1 MQYVL
6 RKIWFFLA
14 AVIILSAGG
23 DVLYAQNPS
32 SSLYKNRHAHNST
45 TLSEQQ
51 SLRIKDSLMDI
62 YKTSKSLSYKEKV
75 TLLLNI
81 TDLSTDDSSMFRA
94 ARELYQLAS
103 SKGDADNK
111 LEALVILCT
120 EQQPDLE
127 KYMRMAMQLPE
138 SHAASELVQYY
149 RYRIEVNDV
158 KNKNK
163 EYRNQIIRSL
173 MKRYSLNRYK
183 DIYEKT
189 GDLMILCKL
198 LSYSTTGDLYG
209 RYVSYMYKAGRSL
222 PKDGDNILAFLYFH
236 QCAVFYARQ
245 GMQKEALASDMQL
258 LLIYNKLENF
268 YKRTG
273 RIYVSMNQ
281 YRYVSY
287 RRMLS
292 YDKVLSGVQL
302 DSTLAIIKRLANTD
316 SDIHND
322 LYDRSSSAFARYY
335 FSKKEYKKAITY
347 LDAALESNADSV
359 QWRVPEM
366 LMMRIRAG
374 QALND
379 TSMHKYLLWYKDYL
393 EETKKD
399 GIEEKDKELDV
410 IYDLSEVKQKSS
422 EKLSVIIFISGL
434 FVLFAILLT
443 GRLLLRSKKA
453 EASLQVSQKQ
463 LLAEKEIISE
473 TMADLKRAELQ
484 ANKANKMKTMFL
496 QNMSH
501 EIRTPLNSIIGFS
514 QLIAEGGKDMNNKD
528 ASTYVGMVSKNSKLL
543 QTLISDVLDIARMES
558 GELKFN
564 YSDFSA
570 NDVCEDSIQI
580 VVRNVQPGVK
590 LSFVRHEDSVIVHS
604 DLQRVQQVILN
615 YLTNACKF
623 TKSGSITLDYRA
635 DLPAGKITF
644 SVTDTG
650 IGIPVDKMDDVFN
663 RFEKLNKF
671 SQGTGLGLHICSLI
685 AKGLHGTAAIDKSYK
700 GGSRFIFDIPMV

>member
-1 MQYVL
+1 MKYVL

-32 SSLYKNRHAHNST
+32 SSFKNRHAHNST

>member
-32 SSLYKNRHAHNST
+32 SSFKNRHAHNST

-158 KNKNK
+158 KKKNK

-514 QLIAEGGKDMNNKD
+514 QLIAEGGRDMNNKD

-650 IGIPVDKMDDVFN
+650 IGIPEDKMDDVFN

>member
-32 SSLYKNRHAHNST
+32 SSFKNRHAHNST

-650 IGIPVDKMDDVFN
+650 IGIPEDKMDDVFN

>member
-32 SSLYKNRHAHNST
+32 SSFKNRHAHNST